1 MKAKCLVLAAAAL
14 LAFGISSNVNATD
27 ASGFTYAQYT
37 PQGRTVEAIYV
48 NTNGGINS
56 ILIKVQGD
64 YVVAFCSGYDYNGR
78 QVWEEIQPAKIQR
91 NYGGA
96 RVSNSDVQTVTQRKN
111 YTAKI
116 GQFTIYF

>member
-37 PQGRTVEAIYV
+37 PQGRIVEAIYV
-48 NTNGGINS
+48 DGGINS

-64 YVVAFCSGYDYNGR
+64 YVVAYCSGYDYNGR
-78 QVWEEIQPAKIQR
+78 QVWVEIQPAKIQR

-96 RVSNSDVQTVTQRKN
+96 RTSNSEAQTATQRKN

-116 GQFTIYF
+116 GQVTIYF

>member
-37 PQGRTVEAIYV
+37 PQGRTVVAIYV
-48 NTNGGINS
+48 GNGGINR

-64 YVVAFCSGYDYNGR
+64 YVVAYCSGYDYNGR

-96 RVSNSDVQTVTQRKN
+96 RTSNSEAQRATQMKN

-116 GQFTIYF
+116 GQVTIYF